1 MNVKK
6 YLGEDKEL
14 IERIKKKDNSVKVF
28 FTTKLFIYHKER
40 NIKKFLLQ
48 KVVFGSDVFNIM
60 KFGNE
65 IRAFQPI
72 LPFLVTF
79 SFILLMFINIE
90 VETKYLLMLV
100 FVTLIQLIIFIDVR
114 KYLKGLKKTI
124 LTMMLINFANLAF
137 TMGNIIALLGVKNFM
152 NKKAYLKSRHNK

>member
-1 MNVKK
+1 
-6 YLGEDKEL
+6 
-14 IERIKKKDNSVKVF
+14 
-28 FTTKLFIYHKER
+28 
-40 NIKKFLLQ
+40 
-48 KVVFGSDVFNIM
+48 
-60 KFGNE
+60 
-65 IRAFQPI
+65 
-72 LPFLVTF
+72 
-79 SFILLMFINIE
+79 MFINIE